1 MKQNAARPLFPVIL
15 LFVLLNGFFI
25 SGRTLLEKWSID
37 REVLIVGNLIL
48 FVVTLLSFWL
58 GQRGLRSGNVQAFI
72 RSIYASFIVKF
83 FIIAVAA
90 FIYIIAV
97 KKNVNRPALIACMC
111 LYLVYTFLE
120 VSILMKMAKEKK
132 NE

>member
-90 FIYIIAV
+90 FIYIVAV

>member
-48 FVVTLLSFWL
+48 FVVTLISFWL

-90 FIYIIAV
+90 FIYIVAV

>member
-15 LFVLLNGFFI
+15 LFVLLNAFFI

-90 FIYIIAV
+90 FIYIVAV

>member
-15 LFVLLNGFFI
+15 LFVLLNAFFI

>member
-1 MKQNAARPLFPVIL
+1 MKQKTTRPLFPVIL
-15 LFVLLNGFFI
+15 LFILLNGVFI
-25 SGRTLLEKWSID
+25 SARTVMEKWSVD

-58 GQRGLRSGNVQAFI
+58 GQRGLRSGNVQAFV
-72 RSIYASFIVKF
+72 RSIYSSFIVKF

-90 FIYIIAV
+90 FIYIIAM
-97 KKNVNRPALIACMC
+97 KKNVNKPALIGCMG
-111 LYLVYTFLE
+111 LYLVYAFLE